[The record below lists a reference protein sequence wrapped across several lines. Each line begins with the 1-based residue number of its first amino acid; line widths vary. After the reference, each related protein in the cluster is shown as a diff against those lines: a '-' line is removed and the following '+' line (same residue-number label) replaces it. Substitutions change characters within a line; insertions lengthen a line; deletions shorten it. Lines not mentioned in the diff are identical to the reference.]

1 MPRCLMAKK
10 WKAYPWLERIEDN
23 TMAVAANDSDK
34 TQATV
39 ISHELLHKRSV
50 AAASPSPQ
58 QQQQQQQ
65 QQTQYN
71 RRSSKSRRSTID
83 DDEEIDVVGDNAHA
97 LATAS
102 TELVDNSKVVT
113 TAASNTATGAN
124 GATPTATCW
133 GPSSPTA
140 GATAPSPPPHSPE
153 AATRGATALYN
164 GFGHE
169 ASPMHYT
176 AYLPRMEN
184 GEVTVITN
192 AVAAAAAAAAAAA
205 GATGHHSLPT
215 LPHAHPYSSFVHTP
229 PPSTASSPS
238 ASPTSHSSAM
248 TASSSQNH
256 NNNSSSSISSSSSHS
271 SERLSPPM
279 IRIKTEAPSDE
290 HIQKHHHNNNNK
302 VTSESSVLR
311 NKSLAMCFTSTGAAL
326 SLPPKKKD
334 IYRPYS
340 LDDRP
345 SVERLRTPYE
355 SLRIPAEEDL
365 HAAHAILDL
374 SASTAFHPPIQ
385 PHQLQ
390 QSQQAQPLQ
399 LQQTAAPPPASHQQ
413 LHHHQQHPL
422 HQITHAI
429 QLQQQQETATTVAA
443 SLQHTGASIADL
455 AAAACVAN
463 EQRPRSTAS
472 LHSVFSASD
481 SDRQPS
487 SPASS
492 VQNENSNTTNQ
503 LTALQSPTSANGANK
518 TVAYTYEAF
527 FVSDGRSKRKH
538 VVDAAAVVQQDQQR
552 AKYTCTECGKQYAT
566 SSNLSRH
573 KQTHRSL
580 DSQSAKKCHTCGK
593 AYVSMPALAMHL
605 LTHKL
610 SHSCDVCGKL
620 FSRPWLLQGHLRSHT
635 GEKPYGCAHC
645 GKAFAD
651 RSNLRAHMQ
660 THSIDKNFEC
670 KRCHKTFALKSYLN
684 KHLESACLKDEA
696 DMQFDSDLSNDMVSP
711 SPSVEDYPLTP
722 TAQQQQQLQQQ
733 QRRYI
738 CSSPT
743 PSAVKIGSIS
753 ALTIPMPATSATVAT
768 LAVGAMVK
776 VEAPFVG

>member
-10 WKAYPWLERIEDN
+10 WKAYPWLDRIDDTQTAFSEVSNVKKIHETDLNNIVRSSSPN
-23 TMAVAANDSDK
+23 T
-34 TQATV
+34 
-39 ISHELLHKRSV
+39 
-50 AAASPSPQ
+50 PQ
-58 QQQQQQQ
+58 QQ
-65 QQTQYN
+65 Y
-71 RRSSKSRRSTID
+71 RSSKSRRSTID
-83 DDEEIDVVGDNAHA
+83 DDEEIDVVGDNAA
-97 LATAS
+97 AAAAIATLA
-102 TELVDNSKVVT
+102 
-113 TAASNTATGAN
+113 AASKEIDNKSENDQSQRTVVVSATTTLLTSCSSSNASS
-124 GATPTATCW
+124 PTATCW

-153 AATRGATALYN
+153 AATRGVTTLYN

-192 AVAAAAAAAAAAA
+192 AATAVAAAAATASVVT
-205 GATGHHSLPT
+205 TGHQNLS
-215 LPHAHPYSSFVHTP
+215 LPHATHQYSPFVHTP
-229 PPSTASSPS
+229 PPSNASSPS
-238 ASPTSHSSAM
+238 ASPSK
-248 TASSSQNH
+248 SQNDDH
-256 NNNSSSSISSSSSHS
+256 MPYQNQTS
-271 SERLSPPM
+271 SES
-279 IRIKTEAPSDE
+279 T
-290 HIQKHHHNNNNK
+290 
-302 VTSESSVLR
+302 VLR

-340 LDDRP
+340 LDDKP
-345 SVERLRTPYE
+345 IVERLRAPYE
-355 SLRIPAEEDL
+355 SIRIPAEEDL

-374 SASTAFHPPIQ
+374 SASTAFHPPTQ

-390 QSQQAQPLQ
+390 Q
-399 LQQTAAPPPASHQQ
+399 LQQLPQASTTPVQLHK
-413 LHHHQQHPL
+413 LHHHQHPL
-422 HQITHAI
+422 QHITQAI
-429 QLQQQQETATTVAA
+429 QLQQQQQDATISYHNT
-443 SLQHTGASIADL
+443 QSIADL
-455 AAAACVAN
+455 ALAAGVAN
-463 EQRPRSTAS
+463 EQRPKSTAS
-472 LHSVFSASD
+472 LHSVLSSAD
-481 SDRQPS
+481 SERQPS
-487 SPASS
+487 SPTSS
-492 VQNENSNTTNQ
+492 VQNENNNTTNQ
-503 LTALQSPTSANGANK
+503 LTSLQSATDGNSGSNK

-538 VVDAAAVVQQDQQR
+538 ITDPAAVIQQDQQK

-696 DMQFDSDLSNDMVSP
+696 DMQFENASDASNDMMSP
-711 SPSVEDYPLTP
+711 PTSIEDYPLTP
-722 TAQQQQQLQQQ
+722 TAQH
-733 QRRYI
+733 RRYM
-738 CSSPT
+738 CTSPT

-753 ALTIPMPATSATVAT
+753 ALTIPTPITTAASAGATI
-768 LAVGAMVK
+768 VK
-776 VEAPFVG
+776 VETTYLG

>member
-1 MPRCLMAKK
+1 MSRNPGYTTSVNIRC
-10 WKAYPWLERIEDN
+10 
-23 TMAVAANDSDK
+23 
-34 TQATV
+34 
-39 ISHELLHKRSV
+39 
-50 AAASPSPQ
+50 
-58 QQQQQQQ
+58 
-65 QQTQYN
+65 
-71 RRSSKSRRSTID
+71 
-83 DDEEIDVVGDNAHA
+83 
-97 LATAS
+97 
-102 TELVDNSKVVT
+102 
-113 TAASNTATGAN
+113 
-124 GATPTATCW
+124 
-133 GPSSPTA
+133 
-140 GATAPSPPPHSPE
+140 
-153 AATRGATALYN
+153 
-164 GFGHE
+164 FGHD

-192 AVAAAAAAAAAAA
+192 AANAVATAAAAAAV
-205 GATGHHSLPT
+205 ATGHHNLP
-215 LPHAHPYSSFVHTP
+215 LPHTAHHYSSFVHTP

-238 ASPTSHSSAM
+238 ASPSSYSSVV
-248 TASSSQNH
+248 TAS
-256 NNNSSSSISSSSSHS
+256 NSSSSD
-271 SERLSPPM
+271 RLSPP
-279 IRIKTEAPSDE
+279 IVRIKTESHSDDN
-290 HIQKHHHNNNNK
+290 IQHNIQMS
-302 VTSESSVLR
+302 SESSALR

-345 SVERLRTPYE
+345 SVERLRSPYE

-374 SASTAFHPPIQ
+374 SASTAFHPPTQ

-390 QSQQAQPLQ
+390 QVQQ
-399 LQQTAAPPPASHQQ
+399 LQHNPTPPSQLHQ
-413 LHHHQQHPL
+413 LHHHQHPL

-429 QLQQQQETATTVAA
+429 QLQQQQETIIHH
-443 SLQHTGASIADL
+443 SGPSIADL
-455 AAAACVAN
+455 AAAAIVAN
-463 EQRPRSTAS
+463 EQRPRSAAS
-472 LHSVFSASD
+472 LHSVMSASD

-503 LTALQSPTSANGANK
+503 LTTTQSNK

-538 VVDAAAVVQQDQQR
+538 VTDPTTIVQQDQQK

-670 KRCHKTFALKSYLN
+670 KRCNKTFALKSYLN

-696 DMQFDSDLSNDMVSP
+696 DMQFDSASDASNGMVSP
-711 SPSVEDYPLTP
+711 PPSMEDYPLAP
-722 TAQQQQQLQQQ
+722 TAQQ

-738 CSSPT
+738 SNSPT
-743 PSAVKIGSIS
+743 PSAVNIGSIS
-753 ALTIPMPATSATVAT
+753 ALTIPTPAAAVAAAAAAAAT
-768 LAVGAMVK
+768 MVK
-776 VEAPFVG
+776 VEATFVG

>member
-23 TMAVAANDSDK
+23 ATAAGDDSDK

-39 ISHELLHKRSV
+39 ISHELLHKRGAV
-50 AAASPSPQ
+50 TASPSPQ
-58 QQQQQQQ
+58 QQ
-65 QQTQYN
+65 YN
-71 RRSSKSRRSTID
+71 RRTSKSRRSTID
-83 DDEEIDVVGDNAHA
+83 DDEEIDVVGDNALA

-102 TELVDNSKVVT
+102 VELEDNVKVDTTTQRTLVTAAASHT
-113 TAASNTATGAN
+113 TAAGAN
-124 GATPTATCW
+124 GTTPTATCW

-192 AVAAAAAAAAAAA
+192 AVAAAAAAAAAA
-205 GATGHHSLPT
+205 GATGHHSLPA
-215 LPHAHPYSSFVHTP
+215 LQHAHPYASFVHTP

-238 ASPTSHSSAM
+238 ASPTSHSSQ
-248 TASSSQNH
+248 SN
-256 NNNSSSSISSSSSHS
+256 NNNSSSSSSSHS

-290 HIQKHHHNNNNK
+290 HIQQHNSSHSNNNK
-302 VTSESSVLR
+302 VTSSESSVLR

-390 QSQQAQPLQ
+390 QPQQQQQAQ
-399 LQQTAAPPPASHQQ
+399 QTATSHQQ

-422 HQITHAI
+422 HHITHAI
-429 QLQQQQETATTVAA
+429 QLQQQQEAAAAAAA

-472 LHSVFSASD
+472 LHSVLSTSD
-481 SDRQPS
+481 SERQPS

-503 LTALQSPTSANGANK
+503 LNGLQSPTSGGNGSNK

-538 VVDAAAVVQQDQQR
+538 VADPAVVVQQDQQR

-670 KRCHKTFALKSYLN
+670 KRCHKSFALKSYLN

-696 DMQFDSDLSNDMVSP
+696 DMQFDSDISNDMVSP
-711 SPSVEDYPLTP
+711 SPSVEDYPITP
-722 TAQQQQQLQQQ
+722 TAQQQQHLQQ
-733 QRRYI
+733 QRRFM
-738 CSSPT
+738 CASPT

-753 ALTIPMPATSATVAT
+753 ALTIPMPAAA
-768 LAVGAMVK
+768 AVGAMVK
-776 VEAPFVG
+776 LEAPFVG

>member
-10 WKAYPWLERIEDN
+10 WKAYPWLDRVEDN
-23 TMAVAANDSDK
+23 IASAAVQEANPKASAVATSP
-34 TQATV
+34 
-39 ISHELLHKRSV
+39 
-50 AAASPSPQ
+50 PSPQ

-65 QQTQYN
+65 QYHS

-83 DDEEIDVVGDNAHA
+83 DDEEIDVVGDNALA
-97 LATAS
+97 LATGGVS
-102 TELVDNSKVVT
+102 TAELVENGAKVET
-113 TAASNTATGAN
+113 RTIHITAAAATTTVAATTSNSS
-124 GATPTATCW
+124 TPTCW

-153 AATRGATALYN
+153 AATRGTTALYN
-164 GFGHE
+164 GFGHD
-169 ASPMHYT
+169 ASPLHHQHYTT

-184 GEVTVITN
+184 GEVTVITS
-192 AVAAAAAAAAAAA
+192 AVAAATVAAAAVAAASGA
-205 GATGHHSLPT
+205 GTRHHHSLVS
-215 LPHAHPYSSFVHTP
+215 LPHAAHPYSSFVHTP

-238 ASPTSHSSAM
+238 ASPTSHASSALTM
-248 TASSSQNH
+248 ATH
-256 NNNSSSSISSSSSHS
+256 NNNSDGQCHSQGSSSSNISD
-271 SERLSPPM
+271 RLSPPM
-279 IRIKTEAPSDE
+279 IRVKTERE
-290 HIQKHHHNNNNK
+290 EYVLHNNNKNHNAQ
-302 VTSESSVLR
+302 TSAGESSILR

-345 SVERLRTPYE
+345 SVERVRAPYE

-385 PHQLQ
+385 PHQIQ
-390 QSQQAQPLQ
+390 QQQQELPTQ
-399 LQQTAAPPPASHQQ
+399 LQHQ
-413 LHHHQQHPL
+413 LHHHHQHPL
-422 HQITHAI
+422 HHITHAI
-429 QLQQQQETATTVAA
+429 QLQQQQQQQQDTVAA
-443 SLQHTGASIADL
+443 TVGLHHHPSPSIADL

-472 LHSVFSASD
+472 MHSLLSTTSD

-503 LTALQSPTSANGANK
+503 LTGIQSTSAGHGSNK

-538 VVDAAAVVQQDQQR
+538 VVDPAAVVQQDLQK

-696 DMQFDSDLSNDMVSP
+696 DMQFDSDVSNDMESP
-711 SPSVEDYPLTP
+711 APSMEDYPLTP
-722 TAQQQQQLQQQ
+722 TAHQQQQQHH
-733 QRRYI
+733 RRFI
-738 CSSPT
+738 STSPT

-753 ALTIPMPATSATVAT
+753 ALTIPMPVSAAGAT
-768 LAVGAMVK
+768 LVK
-776 VEAPFVG
+776 VETPFVG